1 MTQLVPFDF
10 QGSPVRTIV
19 DRAGD
24 VWFVARDVVSTLGYS
39 NPSKAIQDH
48 CKDAVTSRY
57 PIRDSLNREQY
68 PTLIP
73 ESDVYRLILR
83 SKLPAAERFEEW
95 VIGEVLPTIR
105 KTGAYVA
112 PGAKIGDTLEA
123 AKLFEP
129 MFNIA
134 RLIGCDTNA
143 AAISANQAVQ
153 AVAGPNLLALMGQ
166 THMEAANQESL
177 YFTPTE
183 LGKRIGVSARR
194 MNVLLEEAG
203 LQVKCGEHWE
213 ATEAGRSRSRIYDTG
228 KQRSSGVP
236 IQQVKWSADVLP
248 AITGQQAA

>member
-1 MTQLVPFDF
+1 MIQLVPFDF
-10 QGSPVRTIV
+10 EGSPVRIV
-19 DRAGD
+19 SGASGEP
-24 VWFVARDVVSTLGYS
+24 WFVAADVLRTLALDRKALERLDDDEKGVNSVHTPGGSQEMTVVNEPGLYS
-39 NPSKAIQDH
+39 LVLGSRKPEAKRF
-48 CKDAVTSRY
+48 KRWVTH
-57 PIRDSLNREQY
+57 EV
-68 PTLIP
+68 IP
-73 ESDVYRLILR
+73 
-83 SKLPAAERFEEW
+83 A
-95 VIGEVLPTIR
+95 IR

-194 MNVLLEEAG
+194 MNALLAEAG
-203 LQVKCGEHWE
+203 LQVKRGEHWE
-213 ATEAGRSRSRIYDTG
+213 ATDAGRALSRIYDTG

-236 IQQVKWSADVLP
+236 VQQVKWSADVLP